1 LSKVA
6 RCISIWSL
14 VETLTANVALYAVK
28 GDMRVAME
36 MYLSITSSSAANAAL
51 KAAVRLGLEPKYGE
65 LFNALWTISGEL
77 ASERHKLAHWGMGY
91 SKDIPNAILLL
102 NPKDGIRRG
111 AHNISVGR
119 LEQYAKFKPRP
130 INKVR
135 VCSSEFLDHLIQLFE
150 SHLDRVHGFTEL
162 LSLHEAT
169 QPPSRRTLKMH
180 YDRLYNEPEIH
191 QKIVVMR
198 GQQNA
203 KASPKRRALPKTSR
217 RKPSTQ

>member
-1 LSKVA
+1 
-6 RCISIWSL
+6 
-14 VETLTANVALYAVK
+14 
-28 GDMRVAME
+28 MRVAIE

-65 LFNALWTISGEL
+65 LFNAIWTISGEL

-119 LEQYAKFKPRP
+119 LEQYAKFTPRP

-135 VCSSEFLDHLIQLFE
+135 VCTSEFLDHLIQLFK
-150 SHLDRVHGFTEL
+150 SHLDRVYGFTEL
-162 LSLHEAT
+162 LSLSEAT
-169 QPPSRRTLKMH
+169 RPPSRRTLKMQ
-180 YDRLYNEPEIH
+180 YDQLYNEPEIH
-191 QKIVVMR
+191 KKIIVMR
-198 GQQNA
+198 GHQNA
-203 KASPKRRALPKTSR
+203 KASPKRRVRPKSSR
-217 RKPSTQ
+217 RKTATQ